1 MSFADQQIST
11 VGIGKAIFL
20 KVKKKNLQLFSFY
33 LRNVE
38 STP

>member
-20 KVKKKNLQLFSFY
+20 KVKKKIFSYSVFI
-33 LRNVE
+33 
-38 STP
+38 